1 MVEHCFREF
10 IRSTKLNEN
19 SNLTKTM
26 KGKVRQRPRQIVKAK
41 KNRQIFLNHSASVSL
56 TLPLKKYVNK
66 ISPTLTY
73 LSETKHCEFQSGY
86 YTLVRI
92 DCGTDEF
99 YMDPAFQPVHGGQ
112 TRYMTVFYVKMH
124 MSL

>member
-1 MVEHCFREF
+1 
-10 IRSTKLNEN
+10 
-19 SNLTKTM
+19 M